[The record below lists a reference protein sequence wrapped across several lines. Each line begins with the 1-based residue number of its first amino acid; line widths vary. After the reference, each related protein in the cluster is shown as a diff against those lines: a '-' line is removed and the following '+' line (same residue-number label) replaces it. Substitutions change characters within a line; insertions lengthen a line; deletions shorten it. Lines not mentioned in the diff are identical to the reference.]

1 MGLGPRM
8 HSDPKRTFVAQ
19 AMTSIDGQPTRS
31 ARALGGIDAF
41 SAAVPATSS
50 SPRRGGVRHLGSH
63 AVGTRR
69 ALGAPV
75 GLLSAS
81 PNTVHVR

>member
-8 HSDPKRTFVAQ
+8 HSDPNRTFVAQ
-19 AMTSIDGQPTRS
+19 AVTPIDGQPTRS

-41 SAAVPATSS
+41 STAVAAK
-50 SPRRGGVRHLGSH
+50 SPLPRHNRVRHLESR

-69 ALGAPV
+69 ALG
-75 GLLSAS
+75 SAGGIS
-81 PNTVHVR
+81 EREP